1 MRMARRI
8 PFAMVCLVWAGIV
21 IGISF
26 IEAPVKFHTPTL
38 SRAVAFDVG
47 RTVFSA
53 SQWVQVGLGLLALGL
68 AGWGGL
74 PRRAWMCFGLVAAAL
89 LLQMTWIFP
98 VLDARAQVVIAGGTP
113 QGASPHALYGALEL
127 VKLLALG
134 TASVLALVSSP
145 MEKPETTLLKGR
157 A

>member
-1 MRMARRI
+1 MRMARRL
-8 PFAMVCLVWAGIV
+8 PFAVVCLLWAGIV

-47 RTVFSA
+47 RTVFAA
-53 SQWVQVGLGLLALGL
+53 SQWVQLGLGLLALGL

-74 PRRAWMCFGLVAAAL
+74 SRRGWVCFGLAAAAL

-98 VLDARAQVVIAGGTP
+98 ILDARAQVVIAGGIP
-113 QGASPHALYGALEL
+113 QGASPHALYGALEV

-134 TASVLALVSSP
+134 TASVLALVTS
-145 MEKPETTLLKGR
+145 R
-157 A
+157 AE